1 MPDFF
6 ELPIEGTTLKK
17 WVILIAPANG
27 FPLVVTEFRDSLDR
41 SMGPYLQQTQLMQLL
56 YGLIMGAILKVP

>member
-17 WVILIAPANG
+17 WVILITPANG
-27 FPLVVTEFRDSLDR
+27 LPLVATEFRDSLDR
-41 SMGPYLQQTQLMQLL
+41 SVGPYLQ
-56 YGLIMGAILKVP
+56 